1 MLALQMEGGYMY
13 LKNIKIENYRN
24 LASVE
29 VQLQA
34 GLNAIVGPNNIGK
47 TNLYSAIRHALGP
60 SAARGESLWLTEE
73 DIRRDNGGQPIDAP
87 IRISLTFVSLNENQI
102 TQFFEI
108 LDIQPEGVEVSPACV
123 HFEASWQS
131 ERGRFTV
138 KRWGG
143 SLQGERATIP
153 NEILEALPITFLPA
167 LRDAEAALT
176 PGNRSRLARLL
187 QDFITRE
194 GGERHKDEIIGIYD
208 QANRQLEAQG
218 LIQETQG
225 GLRES
230 TRQMAGTE
238 YLECAIRAAVP
249 ELGRIFRTLSISL
262 ENNPVSDISA
272 NGLGYNNLL
281 YMATILAHLEKAH
294 DDECPILLVE
304 EPEAHLHP
312 QMTVLLGEYLQ
323 ERLST
328 ESPPQAIVSTHS
340 PVFVSNV
347 KPSRICLMVNRPERG
362 IVCNSLSS
370 TGLTDREEK
379 QLQRMLDVTR
389 ATLYF
394 CKGLILVEG
403 ISEALLITELAKRL
417 DPPVDLAKEYIS
429 VLPICG
435 VSFGAFVKLFSP
447 NALDIPV
454 SIISDADPSTIPI
467 GGGWEELRPNEVDG
481 NIEVCPRAQGL
492 SAQFEG
498 SEKVRISLSQVTLE
512 YDIADAG
519 PSNPDIMAQIWED
532 SFQGR
537 PQTFNR
543 ERLQAAGEDHKER
556 VLSVWR
562 GICKAEHS
570 GSKAYFAHLLS
581 EWLADNKQTEFAVPG
596 YISDAIR
603 HAQHLNHVEGGE
615 G

>member
-1 MLALQMEGGYMY
+1 MY
-13 LKNIKIENYRN
+13 LKRIKIENYRN

-34 GLNAIVGPNNIGK
+34 GLNAVVGPNNIGK
-47 TNLYSAIRHALGP
+47 TNLFSAIRHALGP
-60 SAARGESLWLTEE
+60 SAAHGESLWLTEE
-73 DIRRDNGGQPIDAP
+73 DIRRGNDGQPVNAP
-87 IRISLTFVSLNENQI
+87 IKISLTFDSLNENQQA
-102 TQFFEI
+102 QFFEI
-108 LDIQPEGVEVSPACV
+108 LDIQPEGVEASPACV
-123 HFEASWQS
+123 NFEASWQS
-131 ERGRFTV
+131 DRGRFNV

-143 SLQGERATIP
+143 SEQGDRATIP

-176 PGNRSRLARLL
+176 PGYRSRLARLL
-187 QDFITRE
+187 QELVSRE
-194 GGERHKDEIIGIYD
+194 GGERHKEEITGIYE
-208 QANRQLEAQG
+208 QANQQLENQD

-230 TRQMAGTE
+230 TKQMAGTE
-238 YLECAIRAAVP
+238 YLECAIRAAAP
-249 ELGRIFRTLSISL
+249 ELSRIFRTLSITL
-262 ENNPVSDISA
+262 EGNPISDISA

-281 YMATILAHLEKAH
+281 YMATVLAYLEKAH

-328 ESPPQAIVSTHS
+328 ENPPQAIVSTHS
-340 PVFVSNV
+340 PVFSANV
-347 KPSRICLMVNRPERG
+347 QPSRICLMVNSPDND

-394 CKGLILVEG
+394 CRGLILVEG
-403 ISEALLITELAKRL
+403 ISEALLIPELAKRL
-417 DPPVDLAKEYIS
+417 DPPVDLSKEYIS

-435 VSFGAFVKLFSP
+435 VSFGTFVKLLSP

-454 SIISDADPSTIPI
+454 SIISDADPSAMPT
-467 GGGWEELRPNEVDG
+467 GGNWEELRPNEVDG
-481 NIEVCPRAQGL
+481 NIEVCLRAQRL
-492 SAQFEG
+492 TAQFAG
-498 SEKVRISLSQVTLE
+498 SERVKILLSQVTLE
-512 YDIADAG
+512 YDLADAG
-519 PSNPDIMAQIWED
+519 PGNPDIMAQIWED
-532 SFQGR
+532 SFSGR

-543 ERLQAAGEDHKER
+543 ERLQAAGEDHENR
-556 VLSVWR
+556 VLSAWR

-570 GSKAYFAHLLS
+570 GSKAHFAHLLS
-581 EWLADNKQTEFAVPG
+581 EWLADNNEAEFSVPA
-596 YISDAIR
+596 YIGDAIR
-603 HAQHLNHVEGGE
+603 HAQHPNNGGGDEG
-615 G
+615 

>member
-1 MLALQMEGGYMY
+1 MY
-13 LKNIKIENYRN
+13 LKNIKIENFRN
-24 LASVE
+24 LAAVE
-29 VQLQA
+29 FQLQP
-34 GLNAIVGPNNIGK
+34 GLNAVVGPNNIGK
-47 TNLYSAIRHALGP
+47 TNLFSAIRHALGP

-73 DIRRDNGGQPIDAP
+73 DIRRGDDGQPVDMP
-87 IRISLTFVSLNENQI
+87 IQISLTFDSINENQQ

-108 LDIQPEGVEVSPACV
+108 LDIQPGGVEASPACV

-131 ERGRFTV
+131 DRGRFTV

-143 SLQGERATIP
+143 SEQGERATIP

-187 QDFITRE
+187 QELVTRE
-194 GGERHKDEIIGIYD
+194 GGERHQEEITGIYEL
-208 QANRQLEAQG
+208 ANRQLEEQD

-230 TRQMAGTE
+230 TQQMAGAE
-238 YLECAIRAAVP
+238 YLECAIRAAAP
-249 ELGRIFRTLSISL
+249 ELSRIFRTLSISL
-262 ENNPVSDISA
+262 EDNPISDISA

-281 YMATILAHLEKAH
+281 YMATVLAHLEKAH

-304 EPEAHLHP
+304 EPESHLHP

-323 ERLST
+323 ERLAT
-328 ESPPQAIVSTHS
+328 DSPPQAIVSTHS
-340 PVFVSNV
+340 PVFSANV
-347 KPSRICLMVNRPERG
+347 KPSRICLMVNGPDNG
-362 IVCNSLSS
+362 IICNSLSS

-394 CKGLILVEG
+394 CRGLILVEG
-403 ISEALLITELAKRL
+403 ISEALLIPELAKRL

-435 VSFGAFVKLFSP
+435 VSFGTFVKLFSP

-454 SIISDADPSTIPI
+454 SIISDADPSAVPT
-467 GGGWEELRPNEVDG
+467 GGDWEELRPNKVG
-481 NIEVCPRAQGL
+481 RNIEVCARAQRL
-492 SAQFEG
+492 TAQFAE
-498 SEKVRISLSQVTLE
+498 SERVKICLSQVTLE
-512 YDIADAG
+512 YDLADAG
-519 PSNPDIMAQIWED
+519 PSNPDIMAQIWEV
-532 SFQGR
+532 SFPGR

-543 ERLQAAGEDHKER
+543 QRLQAAGEDHGER
-556 VLSVWR
+556 VLCAWR

-570 GSKAYFAHLLS
+570 GSKAHFAHLLS
-581 EWLADNKQTEFAVPG
+581 EWLADSDETVFAVPG
-596 YISDAIR
+596 YIRDAIR
-603 HAQHLNHVEGGE
+603 HSQSPNTGEEGG